1 MNCYSYNEWM
11 TQSKF
16 VQTTTKAARWLVPV
30 AAVLVFFGWLMLTPP
45 GLLGKADGIGYAVCH
60 RIDARSFHLGDRQ
73 LPLCARCSGMYL
85 GALLGMVF
93 YAIVSPRRS
102 GGLASKLLY
111 VPLAL
116 MVVAFG
122 IDGVNSYLT
131 LMKETFSPAFQQI
144 PTLYYPNNTLRLLT
158 GTGMGLVIATAIFP
172 AFNQTVWADWDPR
185 PTLTGWRS
193 LGILI
198 ALALGLDLLV
208 LTESSIILYPA
219 ALLSAGMVLS
229 LLTMIYSLFVIMV
242 IKKENQYHSLKEA
255 WLPLVTGFTVAMLQ
269 IALIDILRFAL
280 TGTWGAFP
288 IG

>member
-1 MNCYSYNEWM
+1 MSQN
-11 TQSKF
+11 KL
-16 VQTTTKAARWLVPV
+16 VQTTTKAARWFVPL
-30 AAVLVFFGWLMLTPP
+30 AAGLIFFGWLMLTPP

-60 RIDARSFHLGDRQ
+60 RIDARSFHIGDRQ
-73 LPLCARCSGMYL
+73 FPLCARCSGMYL
-85 GALLGMVF
+85 GALLGMIF
-93 YAIVSPRRS
+93 YSNVAPRRG
-102 GGLASKLLY
+102 GGLANKALY

-131 LMKETFSPAFQQI
+131 LMKETYSPLFQQI

-185 PTLTGWRS
+185 PVLNGWRV
-193 LGILI
+193 LGALVLLALVLDILI
-198 ALALGLDLLV
+198 

-229 LLTMIYSLFVIMV
+229 LLSMIYSLFAIMLV
-242 IKKENQYHSLKEA
+242 KKENHYHSLKEV
-255 WLPLVTGFTVAMLQ
+255 WLPLVAGFTVAMLQ
-269 IALIDILRFAL
+269 ITLIDILRFSF